1 MEYKQP
7 LIIRVT
13 GRETFQQENPPPNVI
28 ENISNG
34 LKQTGLFI
42 YIGDSRING
51 HPMFKMDHNILLRK
65 YKIHKILNNEHTD
78 EIHIDYNTYAME
90 TLKMYAG
97 DIEMVATIEDH
108 VEGFKNNI
116 LYNGIKNKS

>member
-13 GRETFQQENPPPNVI
+13 GRETLQQENPLPNII

-42 YIGDSRING
+42 YIGDSRITG

-65 YKIHKILNNEHTD
+65 YKIHKIINNEHID
-78 EIHIDYNTYAME
+78 EIYIDYNTYVME

-97 DIEMVATIEDH
+97 DIEIVAIIEEHID
-108 VEGFKNNI
+108 VFK
-116 LYNGIKNKS
+116 YNHGIKKNI